1 MASFETSNIGYT
13 AVARS
18 ISHFRIRILVQ
29 SYSLMLLFFHG
40 KNRSKV
46 SVPFIKWSSRIP
58 AIISWFD
65 ILKQPLNPR
74 NTLEVWECTVN
85 MTLMGMSGIW
95 ISCFEVRTTFFQT
108 CIGARNTLRR
118 SKDHNKLLLVSPNL
132 QYCENMNRKSF
143 CSRISSSLRE
153 VSTFK
158 IQTAFSSDFG
168 LGHFLAFSF
177 FCHLQSSTELP
188 DETIVYSECDV

>member
-1 MASFETSNIGYT
+1 MILHKRCRIILHFKKRSSKIMASFETSNIGYT

-18 ISHFRIRILVQ
+18 ISHFRILVQ

-46 SVPFIKWSSRIP
+46 AVPFIKWSSRIP

-65 ILKQPLNPR
+65 VLKQPLNPR
-74 NTLEVWECTVN
+74 IGILWRYGNVWHLDFLFWSQN
-85 MTLMGMSGIW
+85 HFLPNLYWSKKY
-95 ISCFEVRTTFFQT
+95 S
-108 CIGARNTLRR
+108 TLRR

-143 CSRISSSLRE
+143 C
-153 VSTFK
+153 
-158 IQTAFSSDFG
+158 
-168 LGHFLAFSF
+168 
-177 FCHLQSSTELP
+177 
-188 DETIVYSECDV
+188 